1 MADVHK
7 FRPNRDLSLSPL
19 ISFIYS
25 PSLQMS
31 VHSLADVC
39 VRRDSPPYL
48 SFRPLKSVYIH
59 FISAQYTFLAREFNQ
74 GSLI

>member
-1 MADVHK
+1 
-7 FRPNRDLSLSPL
+7 
-19 ISFIYS
+19 
-25 PSLQMS
+25 MS

-48 SFRPLKSVYIH
+48 SFRPLKNVYIH